1 MANVREIDR
10 NDDVFVGIKFPLSYG
25 LNGFFFQS
33 KTVREQSKSNW
44 RNFLLTSPG

>member
-33 KTVREQSKSNW
+33 KPLENNQSQI
-44 RNFLLTSPG
+44 